1 MDVKWVIWIF
11 IGSLLCL
18 LFCNTYYIKIY
29 KPFPYSWTNIRNIF
43 KQPSK
48 EFPNKVCLICLVL
61 SHWLDFWVIILKIF
75 KHPSTGLSTN
85 MFTWNLWN
93 HSMSAWYMYMH
104 FLFSYKLDTFST
116 KSRVRMLVKI
126 FLVCRTLCF
135 LRMQLSWEWSFE
147 HINRDPV
154 AQQMFRK
161 DDHSLLTDH
170 KTSIRPQFGRPLVA
184 MLVSPYQ
191 LNVFERL

>member
-48 EFPNKVCLICLVL
+48 EFPNKVCLICFLL

-85 MFTWNLWN
+85 IFTWNLWN

-116 KSRVRMLVKI
+116 KSRVRKLVKI
-126 FLVCRTLCF
+126 FLSLPHPLLLENAAKLGMVIRT
-135 LRMQLSWEWSFE
+135 
-147 HINRDPV
+147 
-154 AQQMFRK
+154 
-161 DDHSLLTDH
+161 H
-170 KTSIRPQFGRPLVA
+170 KQRPCGTADVSQRWPFPAHRP
-184 MLVSPYQ
+184 
-191 LNVFERL
+191 